1 MAWWKGLMSKEAASF
16 DLGAF
21 HTEGSEI
28 LDFCHSLR
36 CWMCC
41 WMVSRFWVESFRNQV
56 LVGVKFLYERT
67 PSPLLKSFQR
77 VWFVQTL
84 WCIWVLGG

>member
-1 MAWWKGLMSKEAASF
+1 MVWWKGLMSKEAASF
-16 DLGAF
+16 DLGAS

-41 WMVSRFWVESFRNQV
+41 WMVSRFWEESFGNQV
-56 LVGVKFLYERT
+56 LAGVEFLYERT
-67 PSPLLKSFQR
+67 PSPLLLISCGR
-77 VWFVQTL
+77 PGL
-84 WCIWVLGG
+84 ALG